1 MSRSDSVSTYV
12 VATAGH
18 VDHGKSTLVLGLTGV
33 DPDRWAEEKA
43 RGLTIDLGFAQLSL
57 DPSTSVSIVDVPGHI
72 RFLKNMLAG
81 VGAIDACLFVVAA
94 TEGWKPQ
101 SEEHLRILE
110 LLGINKG
117 VIALTKAG
125 LVDEEW
131 AELARLDVADHVQ
144 GTFLEGAE
152 IVLVDTPTNVGIDEL
167 RNALLRLLRATAVA
181 TDRARPRL
189 WVDRVFAAKGA
200 GTVVTGTLTLG
211 SLQTEQEVTIVG
223 PTAGQSP
230 ARIRSIQSHGH
241 TIDRVRP
248 GNRVAINLNG
258 ITHDQ
263 IARGDALVLKNQW
276 QLTTRFDASLRVL
289 QTLDHEVSRRG
300 AFAIYAGAGEYHVK
314 VRILGTSALTAGETG
329 FVRIHLPVALPLQ
342 PGDRFV
348 LRDHGREETVGG
360 GEVMDVAPVR
370 PASKANPSK
379 DPIHLVAERKWVLLD
394 DFARLTGGLNWDGPI
409 LAKKYAADLGA
420 VELEKDRLRT
430 LVDDAGPLGYD
441 VSALDERRRSVLELL
456 GEEGIVVDSGKAKR
470 EEVVDPLASHPF
482 VIALEADL
490 FRPPDANGV
499 DRSELRELIRRNYV
513 IERDGVHFSPKA
525 ITEAARL
532 VAEMLATRPEGVTVA
547 DVRDRVEATRKHVL
561 PLLAHLD
568 ATGVTR
574 RRGDFRIAGPRLPA
588 ID

>member
-1 MSRSDSVSTYV
+1 MSQSDSVSTYV

-167 RNALLRLLRATAVA
+167 RNALLRLLRATPVA

-379 DPIHLVAERKWVLLD
+379 DPQHLVAERKWVLLD
-394 DFARLTGGLNWDGPI
+394 DFARLTGGSNWDGPI
-409 LAKKYAADLGA
+409 LAKKYAADPGA
-420 VELEKDRLRT
+420 VELEKSRLRT
-430 LVDDAGPLGYD
+430 LVDEAGPLGYD

-456 GEEGIVVDSGKAKR
+456 ADEGIVVDSGKAKR

-482 VIALEADL
+482 VQALEADL

-513 IERDGVHFSPKA
+513 IERDGVYFSPKA
-525 ITEAARL
+525 IAEAARL
-532 VAEMLATRPEGVTVA
+532 VAEMLATRPDGVTVA

-588 ID
+588 IG

>member
-1 MSRSDSVSTYV
+1 MTLGDSVSTYV

-43 RGLTIDLGFAQLSL
+43 RGLTIDLGFAQLPL
-57 DPSTSVSIVDVPGHI
+57 DASTNVSIVDVPGHI

-110 LLGINKG
+110 LLGISKG

-131 AELARLDVADHVQ
+131 AELARLDVADHVK
-144 GTFLEGAE
+144 GTFLEEAE
-152 IVLVDTPTNVGIDEL
+152 IVLVDTPTNLGIDQL
-167 RNALLRLLRATAVA
+167 RSALLRLLRATPVA
-181 TDRARPRL
+181 TDRSRPRL

-211 SLQTEQEVTIVG
+211 HLQTEQEVVIVG

-230 ARIRSIQSHGH
+230 ARIRSIQSHGQ
-241 TIDRVRP
+241 TLDRVRP

-329 FVRIHLPVALPLQ
+329 VVRIHLPVPLPLQ

-360 GEVMDVAPVR
+360 GEVLDVAPVR
-370 PASKANPSK
+370 PASKASPSK
-379 DPIHLVAERKWVLLD
+379 DPRHLVAERRWVLLD
-394 DFARLTGGLNWDGPI
+394 DFARLSGGLAWDGPI
-409 LAKKYAADLGA
+409 LAKKYAVDPGA
-420 VELEKDRLRT
+420 IDTEKIRLRA
-430 LVDDAGPLGYD
+430 LVDEAGPLGYD
-441 VSALDERRRSVLELL
+441 VSALDDRRRAVLELL
-456 GEEGIVVDSGKAKR
+456 SEEGIVVDSGKAKR
-470 EEVVDPLASHPF
+470 EEVADPLASHPF
-482 VIALEADL
+482 VQALEADL

-532 VAEMLATRPEGVTVA
+532 VAELLATRPDGVTVA

-568 ATGVTR
+568 ATGITR
-574 RRGDFRIAGPRLPA
+574 RRGDFRIAGPRLPVL
-588 ID
+588 D